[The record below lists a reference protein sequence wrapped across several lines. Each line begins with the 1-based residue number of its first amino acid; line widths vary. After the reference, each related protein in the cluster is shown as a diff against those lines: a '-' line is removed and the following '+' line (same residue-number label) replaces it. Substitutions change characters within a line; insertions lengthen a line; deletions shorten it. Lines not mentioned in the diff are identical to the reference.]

1 MSSTEEDEL
10 ESSSSANL
18 VPSKQARKQTEKGK
32 QFQVQLLEDERL
44 SAQRSWRK
52 QLNRVE
58 NYLAD
63 ETEPGKLQSE
73 RIFLESTMEILL
85 SAHERLVEALDDL
98 ATKRVAQEKFE
109 KMELE
114 HSDMLRRLNQKTTDL
129 KQEKESAMSSLTAA
143 SSRRSKA
150 SNTRSAKSRSSRSS
164 RSSAVI
170 DRKADTAVKVAKL
183 KTELYFADDEA
194 TKVAELRKFR
204 LTKKLALVEAEMKA
218 IDEVEESEF
227 SDENKFTPPV
237 DINMINKDELVRNYL
252 RSQASSR
259 TEDSISTVE
268 TYISGKS
275 KIVPSKSFS
284 KIVPSSQHKQTDQ
297 KIEIPEEPGN
307 PAAQYPS
314 TLNPHAHDY
323 FTSSTPKN
331 VQPSTRPI
339 ESSPVHLQD
348 SKPKGMIYPQD
359 EREITRPQT
368 SGDVLERLADL
379 MTQRHACDLLPLPEP
394 ETFSGELLHYPT
406 WKKSFD
412 TIVERRTY
420 SSSQRL
426 YYLGRYTTGGAKE
439 SISGLLALDSEDAY
453 LEARKIL
460 SDRFGNP
467 YLVANAYKKKIKEW
481 PNVPPNDQRSGWS
494 NRNKPFDA
502 RALTTGSEEVK
513 VERKS
518 DKRPPERCR
527 LCKSAHSLDDCEK
540 FAKMSYAEKLEVV
553 KSNGL
558 CLGCLRYGH
567 MKRDCRGKKVCA
579 TCKGFHPTSL
589 HNTTPRAPQQTER
602 PEAPSRSTE
611 EVMITS
617 HRVSTQDTQNRNACD
632 SHSLIVPVW
641 LHHKAKPERK
651 ELVYALLDNQS
662 DACFIRDDI
671 LQKLNISGPDVQLK
685 LSTVMGED
693 LVTSKK
699 INDLIVRGIN
709 EEIEVSLPRTYSRDE
724 IPAKRSQIPR
734 PDSVSGWSHLQ
745 RIANNLM
752 PYQHDVDLL
761 IGANCTKAIK
771 PREVIPG
778 ADDDPYAVRT
788 TLGWG
793 VIGIINRTTAN
804 SQDNHCFCNRIVS
817 REIDCNQ
824 TKLKTI
830 SHLVAKTQ
838 AKEVF
843 APAQLSKML
852 ECDFSETSR
861 EDHALSF
868 LDKKFLIVQLPGAKK
883 WAKCALLPKSMKLRT
898 VNNYN
903 I

>member
-1 MSSTEEDEL
+1 MSSTAEDEL

-18 VPSKQARKQTEKGK
+18 VPSERDRKQTEKGK

-73 RIFLESTMEILL
+73 RIFLESLMEILL
-85 SAHERLVEALDDL
+85 SAHERLVKALDDL

-114 HSDMLRRLNQKTTDL
+114 HSDMLKRLNQKITDL
-129 KQEKESAMSSLTAA
+129 KQEKENAMSSLTAA
-143 SSRRSKA
+143 LSRRSKA
-150 SNTRSAKSRSSRSS
+150 SNTRSAKSRLSRSS

-204 LTKKLALVEAEMKA
+204 LTKKLALVEAEKKA

-227 SDENKFTPPV
+227 SDENKFIPPV
-237 DINMINKDELVRNYL
+237 DINMINKDELVRKYL

-259 TEDSISTVE
+259 TECSISTVE

-275 KIVPSKSFS
+275 KIVPPKSFS
-284 KIVPSSQHKQTDQ
+284 KIVPSSQDKQTDQ
-297 KIEIPEEPGN
+297 KIEITEEPGN

-314 TLNPHAHDY
+314 TMNPHAHDY

-331 VQPSTRPI
+331 VQPSTCLI
-339 ESSPVHLQD
+339 ENSPVYLQD

-359 EREITRPQT
+359 EREITQPQT
-368 SGDVLERLADL
+368 SGNVLERLADL
-379 MTQRHACDLLPLPEP
+379 MTQRHARELLPLPEP
-394 ETFSGELLHYPT
+394 ETFSGELLLYPT

-412 TIVERRTY
+412 TIVERRTD

-426 YYLGRYTTGGAKE
+426 YYLGRYTTGEAKE

-481 PNVPPNDQRSGWS
+481 PNVPPNDGI
-494 NRNKPFDA
+494 
-502 RALTTGSEEVK
+502 
-513 VERKS
+513 
-518 DKRPPERCR
+518 
-527 LCKSAHSLDDCEK
+527 
-540 FAKMSYAEKLEVV
+540 
-553 KSNGL
+553 
-558 CLGCLRYGH
+558 
-567 MKRDCRGKKVCA
+567 
-579 TCKGFHPTSL
+579 
-589 HNTTPRAPQQTER
+589 
-602 PEAPSRSTE
+602 
-611 EVMITS
+611 IT
-617 HRVSTQDTQNRNACD
+617 
-632 SHSLIVPVW
+632 
-641 LHHKAKPERK
+641 K
-651 ELVYALLDNQS
+651 
-662 DACFIRDDI
+662 
-671 LQKLNISGPDVQLK
+671 
-685 LSTVMGED
+685 
-693 LVTSKK
+693 
-699 INDLIVRGIN
+699 
-709 EEIEVSLPRTYSRDE
+709 
-724 IPAKRSQIPR
+724 
-734 PDSVSGWSHLQ
+734 SVSGWSHLQ
-745 RIANNLM
+745 RIANNLI
-752 PYQHDVDLL
+752 PYQHDVDVGLL

-778 ADDDPYAVRT
+778 ADDDPYAVQT

-793 VIGIINRTTAN
+793 VIGIMNRTTAN
-804 SQDNHCFCNRIVS
+804 SQDNHYFCNCIVS

-852 ECDFSETSR
+852 ERDFSETSR

-868 LDKKFLIVQLPGAKK
+868 LDKKFLNVLESSIQHRDDGHYEMPLPLKEEGLKLPNNRTL
-883 WAKCALLPKSMKLRT
+883 ALSRLERLKQRLKRDRKYRDHYEAFMKEMIDKGQAER
-898 VNNYN
+898 VPDRERG
-903 I
+903 

>member
-1 MSSTEEDEL
+1 
-10 ESSSSANL
+10 
-18 VPSKQARKQTEKGK
+18 
-32 QFQVQLLEDERL
+32 
-44 SAQRSWRK
+44 
-52 QLNRVE
+52 
-58 NYLAD
+58 
-63 ETEPGKLQSE
+63 
-73 RIFLESTMEILL
+73 
-85 SAHERLVEALDDL
+85 
-98 ATKRVAQEKFE
+98 
-109 KMELE
+109 MELE
-114 HSDMLRRLNQKTTDL
+114 HSDMLKRLNQKITDL

-164 RSSAVI
+164 CSSAVI

-237 DINMINKDELVRNYL
+237 DINMINKDEVVRNYL

-297 KIEIPEEPGN
+297 KIEIPEE
-307 PAAQYPS
+307 
-314 TLNPHAHDY
+314 
-323 FTSSTPKN
+323 
-331 VQPSTRPI
+331 
-339 ESSPVHLQD
+339 
-348 SKPKGMIYPQD
+348 
-359 EREITRPQT
+359 
-368 SGDVLERLADL
+368 
-379 MTQRHACDLLPLPEP
+379 LPEP

-412 TIVERRTY
+412 TIVERRTD

-426 YYLGRYTTGGAKE
+426 YYLGRYTTGEAKE

-481 PNVPPNDQRSGWS
+481 PNVPPNDGISLRKFSDLLVHCQAAMTEIHYPQALNDPEENQKLVRKLPRNICDRWGREVDQWLNRKETDRQNARSKEPAYPPFSVFCDFLKREARIACNPVAMSRVIGEERKVQPPRYQRSGWS

-502 RALTTGSEEVK
+502 RALTTGSEEVR

-527 LCKSAHSLDDCEK
+527 LCKSAHSLDDCGK

-558 CLGCLRYGH
+558 CLGCLRYGL

-589 HNTTPRAPQQTER
+589 HNKTPRAPQQTER
-602 PEAPSRSTE
+602 PETPLGSTE

-641 LHHKAKPERK
+641 LHHEAKPERK

-685 LSTVMGED
+685 LSTVLGED

-699 INDLIVRGIN
+699 INDLVVRGIN

-724 IPAKRSQIPR
+724 IPAK
-734 PDSVSGWSHLQ
+734 
-745 RIANNLM
+745 
-752 PYQHDVDLL
+752 
-761 IGANCTKAIK
+761 
-771 PREVIPG
+771 
-778 ADDDPYAVRT
+778 
-788 TLGWG
+788 
-793 VIGIINRTTAN
+793 
-804 SQDNHCFCNRIVS
+804 
-817 REIDCNQ
+817 
-824 TKLKTI
+824 
-830 SHLVAKTQ
+830 
-838 AKEVF
+838 
-843 APAQLSKML
+843 
-852 ECDFSETSR
+852 
-861 EDHALSF
+861 
-868 LDKKFLIVQLPGAKK
+868 
-883 WAKCALLPKSMKLRT
+883 
-898 VNNYN
+898 
-903 I
+903 